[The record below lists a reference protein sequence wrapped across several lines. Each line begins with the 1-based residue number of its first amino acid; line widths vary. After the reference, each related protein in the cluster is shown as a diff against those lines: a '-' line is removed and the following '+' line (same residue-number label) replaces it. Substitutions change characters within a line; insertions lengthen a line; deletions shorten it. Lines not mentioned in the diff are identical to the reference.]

1 MMGLMILWKVWELV
15 NVQPSNE
22 RFNTVGGHG
31 MFGAFDINTMCP
43 VLGQGMMSALVL
55 WSLWD
60 TIG

>member
-1 MMGLMILWKVWELV
+1 MSSHRMRGLILW
-15 NVQPSNE
+15 
-22 RFNTVGGHG
+22 GGHG